1 MAMGDIR
8 GSVGVPRITQMS
20 PAVSFHRHDGGA
32 IWLSISERFAATL
45 GLAVEIVNL
54 GIDKQRAREA
64 QAAGVTRL
72 PSRVIGGRG
81 MRPDDDSPIECLL

>member
-1 MAMGDIR
+1 
-8 GSVGVPRITQMS
+8 
-20 PAVSFHRHDGGA
+20 
-32 IWLSISERFAATL
+32 
-45 GLAVEIVNL
+45 VNL